1 MDTTCNEDPK
11 TEELMRD
18 LLVRMA
24 DKWSL
29 LTIEVLFEGELR
41 FSQIRER
48 LDGISQKMLT
58 QTLRQLERDGMVTR
72 YVHAV
77 VPPRVDYRLT
87 PLGMSFAET
96 VCGIWMWAGHH
107 MAQIEQAREAYD
119 QQARTAVRL
128 PEDRGG
134 QRVGIDVSS
143 SGGSGEPR
151 RPSAAR

>member
-1 MDTTCNEDPK
+1 MDTPCVEDPK

-29 LTIEVLFEGELR
+29 LTIEVLFEGKLR

-48 LDGISQKMLT
+48 LDGVSQKMLT

-72 YVHAV
+72 HVHAV

-96 VCGIWMWAGHH
+96 VCGIWMWAGDH
-107 MAQIEQAREAYD
+107 MAQIERAREAYD
-119 QQARTAVRL
+119 QQARTAVRS
-128 PEDRGG
+128 PKDRDA
-134 QRVGIDVSS
+134 QRLEIASPS
-143 SGGSGEPR
+143 SGSGVPR
-151 RPSAAR
+151 SPSAAR